1 MNIIR
6 KFPWYSGIIAVAT
19 LATFFSHQNPGSI
32 FLSCASYLGL
42 TTWFLADLVIAAS
55 HTETFQRV
63 FFLNIF
69 IFGAWLTL
77 AEELHT
83 VWLILYGVKSYCV
96 ASLLLDANNFRRIR

>member
-1 MNIIR
+1 MIQ
-6 KFPWYSGIIAVAT
+6 KLPTYSRIIAVAT
-19 LATFFSHQNPGSI
+19 AVTFFSHLNPGSI

-42 TTWFLADLVIAAS
+42 TAWFLADLVIAAP
-55 HTETFQRV
+55 HIDTFQRV

-77 AEELHT
+77 AAELHT

-96 ASLLLDANNFRRIR
+96 VNLLLDKFRGIR

>member
-1 MNIIR
+1 MNMIQT
-6 KFPWYSGIIAVAT
+6 FPNYSRIIAVAT
-19 LATFFSHQNPGSI
+19 LLTFFSHLNPESAA
-32 FLSCASYLGL
+32 LSCLSYLGL
-42 TTWFLADLVIAAS
+42 TAWFLADLVLSAPHI
-55 HTETFQRV
+55 ETFQRV

-96 ASLLLDANNFRRIR
+96 ASLLLDATNFRRIR